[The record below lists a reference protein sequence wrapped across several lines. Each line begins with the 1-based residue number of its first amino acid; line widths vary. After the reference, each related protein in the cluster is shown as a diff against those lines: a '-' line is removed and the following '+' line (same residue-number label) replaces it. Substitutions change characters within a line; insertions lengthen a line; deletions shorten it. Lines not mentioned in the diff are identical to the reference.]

1 MATKK
6 ITCTCCGKSKA
17 QEDFYTSRS
26 YINKHTGRSSLCK
39 ECIWDYVTTEDN
51 GYDYNKML
59 DMLQMIDRP
68 FIQDLLTSSIDEAAK
83 GNKNV
88 FKIYM
93 KNLGMVQNIDKRWQD
108 SDFKGYVK
116 PSGDE
121 TEVNPES
128 LEIVRKWGRGY
139 TESDIEYLENFYNE
153 YKNTYATDTPV
164 QVNLYK
170 NIAKI
175 HLQAEKELAENSTK
189 NFKDLMELSS
199 KLHND
204 GNIKPIQS
212 TGANDDKG
220 LSTYGLWIKTIAQ
233 DEPCEYFENK
243 PLYED
248 YDKLKKY
255 WEDWF
260 VRPFKNIFN
269 LSKDF
274 NVRDDD

>member
-116 PSGDE
+116 PSVDE

-153 YKNTYATDTPV
+153 YENTYATDTPV

-220 LSTYGLWIKTIAQ
+220 LSTYGLWIKTIEQ

>member
-6 ITCTCCGKSKA
+6 ITCTCCGKIKA

-26 YINKHTGRSSLCK
+26 YINKHTGKSSLCK
-39 ECIWDYVTTEDN
+39 ECIWDYVITDDN

-68 FIQDLLTSSIDEAAK
+68 FIQDLLSSSIDEAAK

-116 PSGDE
+116 PSVDE

-128 LEIVRKWGRGY
+128 LEVVRKWGRGY

-153 YKNTYATDTPV
+153 YENTYATDTPV

-220 LSTYGLWIKTIAQ
+220 LSTYGLWIKTIEQ

>member
-1 MATKK
+1 MSEIDK
-6 ITCTCCGKSKA
+6 IRCSACGKTKRPTDYYVSYSSFHRDTGKLHVCKMCILDSITSK
-17 QEDFYTSRS
+17 ESL
-26 YINKHTGRSSLCK
+26 INTLR
-39 ECIWDYVTTEDN
+39 
-51 GYDYNKML
+51 
-59 DMLQMIDRP
+59 MIDKP
-68 FIQDLLTSSIDEAAK
+68 FIETLFTSSTEESEKTGKAVW
-83 GNKNV
+83 GL
-88 FKIYM
+88 YM
-93 KNLGMVQNIDKRWQD
+93 KNVSMGQYKTFTWNE
-108 SDFKGYVK
+108 SDFKGHSNPKTEEVDN
-116 PSGDE
+116 SDE
-121 TEVNPES
+121 VVLSKN
-128 LEIVRKWGRGY
+128 IIRKWGRGY
-139 TESDIEYLENFYNE
+139 TESDIDYLENFYNE
-153 YKNTYATDTPV
+153 YDNTYATDTPV
-164 QVNLYK
+164 QINLYK

-175 HLQAEKELAENSTK
+175 HLQAEKDLAENNTK
-189 NFKDLMELSS
+189 SFKELMELSS

-220 LSTYGLWIKTIAQ
+220 VSTYGLWIKEIEQ
-233 DEPCEYFENK
+233 DEPCEFFENK